1 MADHFGINLVKGQNI
16 RLTGLQRVI
25 VGCGWDAH
33 TSQTHPNFDLDV
45 ACALLDSNRKM
56 KQKGDFIYYGN
67 LNSQCG
73 SITHTGDNLT
83 GVGDGDDER
92 LLIDLTKVPQWVEFI
107 PIIVCIYSAA
117 QRRQNFGLVQNSF
130 IRLIDIT
137 NESNLSH
144 NGPLYQSTSYP
155 NHQFCR
161 YDITEQNS
169 TSDGLIF
176 GELYRYQ
183 GEWKFKA
190 IEKELFGGFN
200 QVLNSF
206 I

>member
-1 MADHFGINLVKGQNI
+1 MANHFGINLVKGQNVV
-16 RLTGLQRVI
+16 LKGLQRVI
-25 VGCGWDAH
+25 VGCGWDAN
-33 TSQTHPNFDLDV
+33 TNQQCDLDV
-45 ACALLDSNRKM
+45 ACALLDCQRKM
-56 KQKGDFIYYGN
+56 KNQRDFIYYGN
-67 LNSQCG
+67 LQSQCG
-73 SITHTGDNLT
+73 SVNHTGDNLT

-92 LLIDLTKVPQWVEFI
+92 LIIDLNRVPPWVEFI
-107 PIIVCIYSAA
+107 PIIVCIYAA
-117 QRRQNFGLVQNSF
+117 AERRQNFGLVQNSF

-137 NESNLSH
+137 NEQNLGPH
-144 NGPLYQSTSYP
+144 GPLYQSTSYP

-161 YDITEQNS
+161 YDITEHNS